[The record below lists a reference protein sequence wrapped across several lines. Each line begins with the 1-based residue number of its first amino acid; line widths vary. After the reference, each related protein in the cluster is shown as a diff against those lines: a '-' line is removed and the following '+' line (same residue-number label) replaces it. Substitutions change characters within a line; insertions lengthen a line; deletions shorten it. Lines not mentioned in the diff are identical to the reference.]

1 MTPTV
6 LRRPLA
12 LTLSLAAIVAGS
24 AACGGT
30 ASSGEEKSYA
40 DESPKKILA
49 DAKASMSSLKSVHLS
64 GTGLDN
70 GDEMKIDMTVS
81 TAGDCTGTIGTPD
94 GEMTLLVVGGKAWFK
109 ADRAFWEA
117 NAGGDADAI
126 LAMVG
131 KKWVVGGDD
140 LGDLTELCDW
150 DELSDEFLEL
160 LVPSTIEGLTIK
172 KSKDQVDGQ
181 PVIKLEDRSSEQGTI
196 YVQAEEPHYV
206 VKVSNTGKEAA
217 DVTFS
222 AFDDPTEIVA
232 PKPRQQIDFEKMQ

>member
-1 MTPTV
+1 MTLTV

-12 LTLSLAAIVAGS
+12 LTLSLAAIAAGS
-24 AACGGT
+24 AACGGS

-49 DAKASMSSLKSVHLS
+49 DAKASMSSLKSVHIS
-64 GTGLDN
+64 GAGLDN

-126 LAMVG
+126 LEMVG

-206 VKVSNTGKEAA
+206 VKVANTGKEAA

-232 PKPRQQIDFEKMQ
+232 PKPRQQIDFENMQ

>member
-1 MTPTV
+1 MTLNG
-6 LRRPLA
+6 LRRQLTV
-12 LTLSLAAIVAGS
+12 TLSLAALLGGLT
-24 AACGGT
+24 ACGGT
-30 ASSGEEKSYA
+30 ASSGKDKSYA

-49 DAKASMSSLKSVHLS
+49 DAKASMSSLKSVHIS
-64 GTGLDN
+64 GSGLDDGN
-70 GDEMKIDMTVS
+70 EMNIDMTVS
-81 TAGDCTGTIGTPD
+81 TTGDCTGTIGTPD
-94 GEMTLLVVGGKAWFK
+94 GEMTLLVVGGKGWFK

-117 NAGGDADAI
+117 NAGGDADAV

-131 KKWVVGGDD
+131 KKWVAGGDD
-140 LGDLTELCDW
+140 IGDLAELCDW

-206 VKVSNTGKEAA
+206 VKVSNTGKDAA
-217 DVTFS
+217 DVIFS
-222 AFDDPTEIVA
+222 GFDEPTEIVA
-232 PKPRQQIDFEKMQ
+232 PKPRQQIDFENMG

>member
-6 LRRPLA
+6 KRCPLA
-12 LTLSLAAIVAGS
+12 LSLSLTALLAGLT
-24 AACGGT
+24 ACGGA

-49 DAKASMSSLKSVHLS
+49 DAKASMGSLESVHIS
-64 GTGLDN
+64 GTGLDD
-70 GDEMKIDMTVS
+70 GDEMTIDMTVS
-81 TAGDCTGTIGTPD
+81 TVGDCTGTIGTPD

-109 ADRAFWEA
+109 ADRAFWKA
-117 NAGGDADAI
+117 NAGGDADAV

-150 DELSDEFLEL
+150 DELSDEFLEI
-160 LVPSTIEGLTIK
+160 LVPSAIEGLTIK

-196 YVQAEEPHYV
+196 YVHAEEPHYV
-206 VKVSNTGKEAA
+206 VKVSNTGTDAA
-217 DVTFS
+217 DMTFS

-232 PKPRQQIDFEKMQ
+232 PKPGQQIDFDNMG